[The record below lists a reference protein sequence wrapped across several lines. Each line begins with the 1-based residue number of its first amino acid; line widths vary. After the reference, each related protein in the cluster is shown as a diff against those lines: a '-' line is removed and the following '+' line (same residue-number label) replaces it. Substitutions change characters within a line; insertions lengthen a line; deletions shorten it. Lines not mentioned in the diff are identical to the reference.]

1 MKKVNQTVDE
11 LRREY
16 RREDFN
22 EMVRGKYARRCK
34 ESSNVVVIA
43 PDIAKVFPNEQ
54 AVNDAL
60 RGLLEIA
67 KSAGLSKRSTRAAR
81 RRASG

>member
-11 LRREY
+11 FRREY

-67 KSAGLSKRSTRAAR
+67 KSAGLSKRSTRTAR

>member
-34 ESSNVVVIA
+34 ECSNVVVIA